1 MVSTIVHLSR
11 HGEVHNPDGVLYG
24 RIPGYHLSERGHEM
38 ARRVAAH
45 LAGEPGPDG
54 TSRPRA
60 DLTVVVA
67 SPSQRAQETATPAA
81 EAFGL
86 ESGTDERLI
95 EAANHFEGK
104 TFGVGDGS
112 SRHPQHW
119 PYSWN
124 PFRPSWG
131 EPYVEQVA
139 RMRAAVADAR
149 DKAAGHE
156 ASLVSHQLPVWLTRS
171 SFENRRLWHD
181 PRKRECSLAS
191 LTSSHF
197 EDDRSVG
204 LHYTEPVA
212 DLLPGA
218 ATVSGAKRGQGA
230 SRDAVVTAD
239 SRARAAR
246 PLSVEA
252 RAAASPSRRRPVRRA
267 STGAVVLAAALGLAA
282 CAQDSGASTD
292 VVGQGFVSGDG
303 SVRTWDADERGDVVA
318 LTGTDYEG
326 EQVDTSAWLGDVVVL
341 NTWYAACAPCRAE
354 APDLVALANDRAD
367 DGVQV
372 LGINTTDEA
381 GAAQAFQRR
390 FDVPYPSID
399 DRSGEVVAAL
409 SGTVPLQ
416 AVPSTVVLDREGR
429 VAARVIGLVE
439 GSTLTASV
447 DDVLAEG

>member
-1 MVSTIVHLSR
+1 M
-11 HGEVHNPDGVLYG
+11 
-24 RIPGYHLSERGHEM
+24 
-38 ARRVAAH
+38 
-45 LAGEPGPDG
+45 
-54 TSRPRA
+54 
-60 DLTVVVA
+60 
-67 SPSQRAQETATPAA
+67 
-81 EAFGL
+81 
-86 ESGTDERLI
+86 
-95 EAANHFEGK
+95 
-104 TFGVGDGS
+104 
-112 SRHPQHW
+112 
-119 PYSWN
+119 
-124 PFRPSWG
+124 
-131 EPYVEQVA
+131 
-139 RMRAAVADAR
+139 
-149 DKAAGHE
+149 
-156 ASLVSHQLPVWLTRS
+156 
-171 SFENRRLWHD
+171 
-181 PRKRECSLAS
+181 
-191 LTSSHF
+191 
-197 EDDRSVG
+197 
-204 LHYTEPVA
+204 
-212 DLLPGA
+212 
-218 ATVSGAKRGQGA
+218 
-230 SRDAVVTAD
+230 TAD

-252 RAAASPSRRRPVRRA
+252 RAAALPSRRRPVRRA
-267 STGAVVLAAALGLAA
+267 LTGAVVLAATLGLAA

-354 APDLVALANDRAD
+354 APDLVALAKDRAD

-439 GSTLTASV
+439 GSTLTALV
-447 DDVLAEG
+447 DDVLAES

>member
-1 MVSTIVHLSR
+1 M
-11 HGEVHNPDGVLYG
+11 
-24 RIPGYHLSERGHEM
+24 
-38 ARRVAAH
+38 
-45 LAGEPGPDG
+45 
-54 TSRPRA
+54 
-60 DLTVVVA
+60 
-67 SPSQRAQETATPAA
+67 
-81 EAFGL
+81 
-86 ESGTDERLI
+86 
-95 EAANHFEGK
+95 
-104 TFGVGDGS
+104 
-112 SRHPQHW
+112 
-119 PYSWN
+119 
-124 PFRPSWG
+124 
-131 EPYVEQVA
+131 
-139 RMRAAVADAR
+139 
-149 DKAAGHE
+149 
-156 ASLVSHQLPVWLTRS
+156 
-171 SFENRRLWHD
+171 
-181 PRKRECSLAS
+181 
-191 LTSSHF
+191 
-197 EDDRSVG
+197 
-204 LHYTEPVA
+204 
-212 DLLPGA
+212 
-218 ATVSGAKRGQGA
+218 
-230 SRDAVVTAD
+230 TAD

-252 RAAASPSRRRPVRRA
+252 RAAAVPPRRRPVRRA
-267 STGAVVLAAALGLAA
+267 LAGAVVLAATLGLAA
-282 CAQDSGASTD
+282 CAAQDSGATTD

-439 GSTLTASV
+439 GSTLTALV
-447 DDVLAEG
+447 DDVLAES

>member
-1 MVSTIVHLSR
+1 M
-11 HGEVHNPDGVLYG
+11 
-24 RIPGYHLSERGHEM
+24 
-38 ARRVAAH
+38 
-45 LAGEPGPDG
+45 
-54 TSRPRA
+54 
-60 DLTVVVA
+60 
-67 SPSQRAQETATPAA
+67 
-81 EAFGL
+81 
-86 ESGTDERLI
+86 
-95 EAANHFEGK
+95 
-104 TFGVGDGS
+104 
-112 SRHPQHW
+112 
-119 PYSWN
+119 
-124 PFRPSWG
+124 
-131 EPYVEQVA
+131 
-139 RMRAAVADAR
+139 
-149 DKAAGHE
+149 
-156 ASLVSHQLPVWLTRS
+156 
-171 SFENRRLWHD
+171 
-181 PRKRECSLAS
+181 
-191 LTSSHF
+191 
-197 EDDRSVG
+197 
-204 LHYTEPVA
+204 
-212 DLLPGA
+212 
-218 ATVSGAKRGQGA
+218 
-230 SRDAVVTAD
+230 TAD

-252 RAAASPSRRRPVRRA
+252 RAAALPSRRRPVRRA
-267 STGAVVLAAALGLAA
+267 LTGAVVLAATLGLAA

-354 APDLVALANDRAD
+354 APDLVALAD

-439 GSTLTASV
+439 GSTLTALV
-447 DDVLAEG
+447 DDVLAES